1 VPSYE
6 YRILQFLATIPEVPT
21 PQPIDIFDMLVPVQ
35 ESDPAVEVLET
46 WHVMVIATVPGRNLG
61 LLLDRLKRTEFVD
74 ILKQSIRYIN
84 LINAAIDKGAE
95 FPDRNA
101 TWSWIRRPTN
111 YVGNLDGT
119 KGHYIELPFYTGVG
133 DGVVPIELFV
143 SVMSKGITTLPEH
156 VELLG
161 TTLRSVGPSGAI
173 DIRFCHMDLH
183 PGNIMVHN
191 GQVSGIIDWELAGW
205 YTWELEVMGGT
216 KELFDPRDLAPYVEA
231 WDVAD
236 DLETIITKSMP
247 TLSSSVAKV
256 SSRDTLARM

>member
-1 VPSYE
+1 
-6 YRILQFLATIPEVPT
+6 
-21 PQPIDIFDMLVPVQ
+21 M
-35 ESDPAVEVLET
+35 
-46 WHVMVIATVPGRNLG
+46 
-61 LLLDRLKRTEFVD
+61 
-74 ILKQSIRYIN
+74 RYIN

-95 FPDRNA
+95 FPDRNG

-111 YVGNLDGT
+111 SVGNLDGT
-119 KGHYIELPFYTGVG
+119 TGHYIELPFYSGVG

-156 VELLG
+156 EELLG
-161 TTLRSVGPSGAI
+161 TTLRSVGPSDAI

-247 TLSSSVAKV
+247 TLSSSVAQV
-256 SSRDTLARM
+256 SSRDTLARMQREMQALGISFNHDYDDYDDDDEDDW